1 MNTQLVEIQP
11 RELKFKCEVKKQSTC
26 SVHLL
31 NATDQYVAFKVKTT
45 SPKKY
50 CVRPNIGI
58 IKPKSNYDFTVT
70 MQAQKSV
77 PSDMQCKDKF
87 LIQST
92 VVPYGTSEE
101 EITSSMFAKQTQK
114 YIEETK
120 LRVVLTSAP
129 SSPEKQ
135 KATVLSQ
142 QEPSNE
148 FFMPKDHY
156 SPDFMPVNGV
166 AKQESHYEP
175 PIPKEDHSP
184 VLLPVK
190 GINKQEPQYEPPIP
204 KDTLQ
209 NVVADSLLPDL
220 PQTKPVKA
228 VDFVKNMEDS
238 RTVKVMDSEKP
249 IPAKDDNSKQV
260 EDLEEVKL
268 KLTEEIKELRS
279 TISAMDSK
287 LIEAEYTIEKLK
299 VEKSNT
305 IREKET
311 LKQDLAMSNP
321 KSVVRKVQVGFPPL
335 FVCMVAL
342 ISLIIGSMFRG

>member
-11 RELKFKCEVKKQSTC
+11 RELKFKCEMKKQSTC
-26 SVHLL
+26 AVHLL

-70 MQAQKSV
+70 MQAQKSI

-101 EITSSMFAKQTQK
+101 EITSSMFAKQSQK

-129 SSPEKQ
+129 SSPVKQ
-135 KATVLSQ
+135 QATVVSQ

-148 FFMPKDHY
+148 FFMRNDHY
-156 SPDFMPVNGV
+156 SPDFMPVNGA
-166 AKQESHYEP
+166 AKQEPHYEA
-175 PIPKEDHSP
+175 PIPKEHHSP
-184 VLLPVK
+184 VLLPVN
-190 GINKQEPQYEPPIP
+190 GINKQEPHYEPPIS

-220 PQTKPVKA
+220 VQLPIKPVEA
-228 VDFVKNMEDS
+228 VEFVKNREES
-238 RTVKVMDSEKP
+238 RLVKVEDLE
-249 IPAKDDNSKQV
+249 DDNSKQV

-268 KLTEEIKELRS
+268 KLTKEIEELRS
-279 TISAMDSK
+279 KISAMDSK

-299 VEKSNT
+299 VENSNT

-321 KSVVRKVQVGFPPL
+321 KSAVRKVQVGFPPL

>member
-11 RELKFKCEVKKQSTC
+11 RELKFICEVKKQSSC
-26 SVHLL
+26 AVHLL

-58 IKPKSNYDFTVT
+58 IKPKANYDFTVT

-101 EITSSMFAKQTQK
+101 EITSSMFAKDSQK

-120 LRVVLTSAP
+120 LRVFLTSAP
-129 SSPEKQ
+129 SSPVKPP
-135 KATVLSQ
+135 ATVISK

-148 FFMPKDHY
+148 ILMSKHY
-156 SPDFMPVNGV
+156 SPDLMPVNGV
-166 AKQESHYEP
+166 IKQETHYET
-175 PIPKEDHSP
+175 PIPQEHQSP
-184 VLLPVK
+184 VLLPVN
-190 GINKQEPQYEPPIP
+190 GVNNQELHNEPPIL

-209 NVVADSLLPDL
+209 NGFEDSLPSDLLPI
-220 PQTKPVKA
+220 KPVEA
-228 VDFVKNMEDS
+228 VKFVKNMEES
-238 RTVKVMDSEKP
+238 RSVKVMDSENSV
-249 IPAKDDNSKQV
+249 PAKDDNSKQV
-260 EDLEEVKL
+260 QDLEEVKL
-268 KLTEEIKELRS
+268 KLIKEIEELRS
-279 TISAMDSK
+279 KISAMDSK
-287 LIEAEYTIEKLK
+287 LVEAEYTIEKLK
-299 VEKSNT
+299 IEQRNT
-305 IREKET
+305 NREKET
-311 LKQDLAMSNP
+311 LKEDLAMSSS
-321 KSVVRKVQVGFPPL
+321 KSGVRKVQVGFPPL

-342 ISLIIGSMFRG
+342 ISLIIGNMLRA